1 MILSPPSRAYH
12 RQDMTTSPTPAAVLG
27 QSGGLL
33 KALHT
38 TFVVLVLASAVR
50 YLTGHGFGDQAPWM
64 IAGALALLATYA
76 AGPVLP
82 GRVWLALLV
91 VVWFGLVLLAPSF
104 AWCAVPLSFVALRVL
119 AFWPAC
125 AVVAGMVATVV
136 VQWTRMA
143 DRLDPTIVLGPACI
157 AVLAVGAYRALERD
171 AVARQ
176 VLLDDLH
183 AAQGDLADAQHQAGA
198 LAERARLSREIHDS
212 VAQGLSSINL
222 LLQAAEREWDDR
234 PTAAREHAA
243 LAATTARDGL
253 DEVRRV
259 VRDLAPA
266 ELAASGL
273 TASGAAASGLAASAT
288 VAPGTAA
295 SDTVVSGTAASGA
308 TAPGVAGSGAAASD
322 PAASGLAASAT
333 AASGAAA
340 SGTVAAETGASD
352 TVAAGAAASGA
363 AAAGVA
369 ATGTAASGA
378 DASGAAA
385 SGAAALGTAATGTAA
400 SGQPAL
406 PGALRQTCER
416 LAAVSDVDVRV
427 QVHGTPVSLGAE
439 VETALLR
446 TARGALA
453 NVLEHSAATTAVVTL
468 TYQPD
473 SVVLDVRDDG
483 RGLAGRGTTDPDRGR
498 GLAGM
503 RDRLS
508 QLGGTLILESEPG
521 EGTALAASIP
531 LKAARR

>member
-1 MILSPPSRAYH
+1 MIRKPVRRAYH
-12 RQDMTTSPTPAAVLG
+12 RQDMTTSPPPAAVLG
-27 QSGGLL
+27 QAGGLL

-64 IAGALALLATYA
+64 LAGALALLATYA

-91 VVWFGLVLLAPSF
+91 AVWFGLVLLAPSF

-125 AVVAGMVATVV
+125 VVVGGMVAAVV

-143 DRLDPTIVLGPACI
+143 DRLDPTIVLGPVCI

-176 VLLDDLH
+176 LLLDDLH
-183 AAQGDLADAQHQAGA
+183 ATQGDLADAQHQAGA

-222 LLQAAEREWDDR
+222 LLQAAVREWDDR
-234 PTAAREHAA
+234 PAAAREHAA
-243 LAATTARDGL
+243 QAAATARDGL

-266 ELAASGL
+266 ELA
-273 TASGAAASGLAASAT
+273 
-288 VAPGTAA
+288 
-295 SDTVVSGTAASGA
+295 VSGH
-308 TAPGVAGSGAAASD
+308 
-322 PAASGLAASAT
+322 
-333 AASGAAA
+333 
-340 SGTVAAETGASD
+340 
-352 TVAAGAAASGA
+352 
-363 AAAGVA
+363 
-369 ATGTAASGA
+369 
-378 DASGAAA
+378 
-385 SGAAALGTAATGTAA
+385 
-400 SGQPAL
+400 PAL

-416 LAAVSDVDVRV
+416 LAAVSGVDVRV
-427 QVHGTPVSLGAE
+427 QVHGTAVSLGPE

-483 RGLAGRGTTDPDRGR
+483 RGLAERGSADPDRGR

-531 LKAARR
+531 LKGLS

>member
-1 MILSPPSRAYH
+1 
-12 RQDMTTSPTPAAVLG
+12 MTTSHTPAAVLG
-27 QSGGLL
+27 QAGGLE

-38 TFVVLVLASAVR
+38 TFAVLVLASAVR
-50 YLTGHGFGDQAPWM
+50 YLAGHGFGDQAPWVL
-64 IAGALALLATYA
+64 AGAVALLATYA

-91 VVWFGLVLLAPSF
+91 AVWFGLLLLAPSF
-104 AWCAVPLSFVALRVL
+104 AWCAVALSFVALRVL
-119 AFWPAC
+119 PFWPAC
-125 AVVAGMVATVV
+125 AVVAGMVAAVV

-176 VLLDDLH
+176 LLLDDLH

-234 PTAAREHAA
+234 PAAAREHAA
-243 LAATTARDGL
+243 QAATTARDGL

-266 ELAASGL
+266 ELAASGVV
-273 TASGAAASGLAASAT
+273 TSGAAASGR
-288 VAPGTAA
+288 
-295 SDTVVSGTAASGA
+295 
-308 TAPGVAGSGAAASD
+308 
-322 PAASGLAASAT
+322 
-333 AASGAAA
+333 
-340 SGTVAAETGASD
+340 
-352 TVAAGAAASGA
+352 
-363 AAAGVA
+363 
-369 ATGTAASGA
+369 
-378 DASGAAA
+378 
-385 SGAAALGTAATGTAA
+385 
-400 SGQPAL
+400 PAL

-416 LAAVSDVDVRV
+416 LAAVSGIDVQV
-427 QVHGTPVSLGAE
+427 QVHGTPVSLGPE

-453 NVLEHSAATTAVVTL
+453 NVLEHSNATTAVVTL

-483 RGLAGRGTTDPDRGR
+483 RGLVDRTQADPDRGR
-498 GLAGM
+498 GLAGI
-503 RDRLS
+503 RERLNE
-508 QLGGTLILESEPG
+508 LGGTLILESEPG

-531 LKAARR
+531 LAASEGPS

>member
-1 MILSPPSRAYH
+1 M
-12 RQDMTTSPTPAAVLG
+12 LG
-27 QSGGLL
+27 QAGGLL
-33 KALHT
+33 KALHA
-38 TFVVLVLASAVR
+38 TFVVLVLAPAVR

-64 IAGALALLATYA
+64 IAGALALLAAYA

-119 AFWPAC
+119 AFRPAC
-125 AVVAGMVATVV
+125 AVVAAMVAVVV

-222 LLQAAEREWDDR
+222 LLQAAVREWDDR

-243 LAATTARDGL
+243 QAAATARDGL

-266 ELAASGL
+266 ELAGSGAVGSGPAATGGAAPGTAASGA
-273 TASGAAASGLAASAT
+273 TASGAAASGA
-288 VAPGTAA
+288 
-295 SDTVVSGTAASGA
+295 
-308 TAPGVAGSGAAASD
+308 
-322 PAASGLAASAT
+322 
-333 AASGAAA
+333 
-340 SGTVAAETGASD
+340 
-352 TVAAGAAASGA
+352 
-363 AAAGVA
+363 
-369 ATGTAASGA
+369 
-378 DASGAAA
+378 
-385 SGAAALGTAATGTAA
+385 AA

-427 QVHGTPVSLGAE
+427 QVHGTPVSLGPE

-453 NVLEHSAATTAVVTL
+453 NVIEHSAATTAVVTL

-483 RGLAGRGTTDPDRGR
+483 RGLVDGETTDPDRGR

-503 RDRLS
+503 RDRLN
-508 QLGGTLILESEPG
+508 QLGGTLVLESEPG

-531 LKAARR
+531 LKAART